1 MKKLMIL
8 FITIILVVI
17 LSCNEREDNTIE
29 LTVKGDFP
37 QKGKAIAHLYGYDKN
52 LPDET
57 TALITIKKININ
69 ENPLYFKME
78 FPKDAYE
85 VINSNQSKKEDIEFF
100 ITVDLDIN
108 EDEDIDYTQDFGGE
122 TLLRV
127 IPGMKKDISVKK
139 I

>member
-1 MKKLMIL
+1 MKKLVIL
-8 FITIILVVI
+8 FIAVIFIVII
-17 LSCNEREDNTIE
+17 SCNKRENNIIE
-29 LTVKGDFP
+29 LTVKGNFP
-37 QKGKAIAHLYGYDKN
+37 TRGKAIIHLYGYDKN
-52 LPDET
+52 IPDET
-57 TALITIKKININ
+57 TALITIKKIDIN
-69 ENPLYFKME
+69 ENPLYLQLK

-85 VINSNQSKKEDIEFF
+85 TINSSQSRKEDIEFF

-127 IPGMKKDISVKK
+127 TPGTKKEVYVKK